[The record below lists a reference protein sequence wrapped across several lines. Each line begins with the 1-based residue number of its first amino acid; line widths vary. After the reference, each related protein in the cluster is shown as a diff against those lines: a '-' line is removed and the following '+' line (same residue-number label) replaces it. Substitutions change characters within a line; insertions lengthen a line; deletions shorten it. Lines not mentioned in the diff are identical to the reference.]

1 MSKDQ
6 LITQR
11 EITHVLNHPEHKKT
25 GSIFKKILNEIS
37 LMLFVFVISF
47 SIINW
52 PAISTKLK
60 YWWRVDYHNATYK
73 PTKQSASQTF
83 PNNRIIIQKI
93 GVDAPIIWNI
103 EASKIHSELSNGV
116 VHYKGTAQAGETGN
130 VFFSGHSSDFIWA
143 KGDYKNVFEAT
154 RKKSFSRRYKA
165 LPRAAPP
172 CGD

>member
-1 MSKDQ
+1 
-6 LITQR
+6 
-11 EITHVLNHPEHKKT
+11 
-25 GSIFKKILNEIS
+25 
-37 LMLFVFVISF
+37 MLFVFVISF

-143 KGDYKNVFEAT
+143 KGDYKNVFALLDKLVAGDIIT
-154 RKKSFSRRYKA
+154 ITQNNKTYTYKVNNA
-165 LPRAAPP
+165 FIVKPTETKVLEPTPSP
-172 CGD
+172 I